1 MSKVI
6 GIDLGT
12 TNSCM
17 AVYEGGE
24 AKVIPNKE
32 GKNTTPSIVAFT
44 DKGEVL
50 VGDPA
55 KRQAITNPEKTI
67 YSVKRIMGLMMDE
80 ENAKEAQSKVG
91 YKIVDRNGA
100 AAVEIGDKVYTP
112 QEISAKILGKL
123 KTDAE
128 EYLGAPVTDAV
139 ITVPAYFN
147 DAQRKATQEAG
158 TIAGLNVLRI
168 INEPTAA
175 SLAYG
180 LDKKGEE
187 KVLVYDLGGGTF
199 DVTALE
205 IGDGTFEVLST
216 DGNAF
221 LGGDD
226 FDNAIIDWLAKEF
239 ESENGFDVKNDK
251 MALQRLKD
259 AAENA
264 KKELSSAESTEINL
278 PFISM
283 GSAGPVHLVKSLTR
297 AKFESMTEDL
307 ITETLEHI
315 KVALKDAGLDKDE
328 IEEIIMVG
336 GSTRLPKA
344 NEVVREFFGK
354 DLNKGVN
361 PDEVVAAGAAVQAGV
376 LRGDVKDVLLLDV
389 TPLSLGIETLDHIKV
404 ALKDAGLDKG
414 EIEEVIMVGGSTRLP
429 KANEVVREFFGKDL
443 NKGVNPDEVVA
454 AGAAVQAGV
463 LRGDVK
469 DVLLLDVTPLSLGI
483 ETLGGVLTKLIEKGT
498 TIPVK
503 KSQTFSTADDNQP
516 AVSIHVG
523 QGEREFAKDN
533 KSLGMFELSDIP
545 AAPRGVPQIEVT
557 FDIDANGVL
566 NVSAKDK
573 GTGKENKITI
583 SGSSGLS
590 DEEIEKMVNEAEAN
604 KEADAKKKEVI
615 EVRNQADALLHSTR
629 KTLEENEDAVNEEE
643 KAKIVDAAAALE
655 EVLKDENAEK
665 EQIEEKVKAL
675 TEVSHKLAEAMYK
688 KEGGDAAQAGA
699 NPADAKKKKE
709 DEDIIDAEV
718 E

>member
-100 AAVEIGDKVYTP
+100 AAVEVGDKVYTP
-112 QEISAKILGKL
+112 QEVSAKILGKL

-226 FDNAIIDWLAKEF
+226 FDNAIIDWLSKEF

-297 AKFESMTEDL
+297 AKFEAMTEDL
-307 ITETLEHI
+307 ITETLDHI
-315 KVALKDAGLDKDE
+315 KVALTDAGLDKGE

-344 NEVVREFFGK
+344 NEIVREFFGK

-376 LRGDVKDVLLLDV
+376 LK
-389 TPLSLGIETLDHIKV
+389 
-404 ALKDAGLDKG
+404 
-414 EIEEVIMVGGSTRLP
+414 
-429 KANEVVREFFGKDL
+429 
-443 NKGVNPDEVVA
+443 
-454 AGAAVQAGV
+454 
-463 LRGDVK
+463 GDVK

-503 KSQTFSTADDNQP
+503 KSQVFSTAEDNQP

-590 DEEIEKMVNEAEAN
+590 YEEIEKMVNEAEAN

-615 EVRNQADALLHSTR
+615 EVRNQADALLHSTK
-629 KTLEENEDAVNEEE
+629 KTLEENPDVVSEEE
-643 KAKIVDAAAALE
+643 TKAIVDSAAELE
-655 EVLKDENAEK
+655 ELLKDENATK
-665 EQIEEKVKAL
+665 EQIEEKVKSL
-675 TEVSHKLAEAMYK
+675 TEKSHKLAEAMYK
-688 KEGGDAAQAGA
+688 KEGGDQAGA
-699 NPADAKKKKE
+699 EQPNKKAKK
-709 DEDIIDAEV
+709 DDDDVIDAEV